1 MDNVS
6 LIYVSIYSLAWLFG
20 IQESYEEKESKIF
33 IFFSIISGILLIT
46 GVALSWP
53 KEELSIYIKESWKAV
68 FVLMIIIE
76 VLSLKYEIQI
86 LKRRIPEETGQ
97 EIGYK
102 TILITILLAL
112 IFLIP
117 GFYYSFKVAFL

>member
-33 IFFSIISGILLIT
+33 IFFSIISGMLLIT

-53 KEELSIYIKESWKAV
+53 KELSIYIKESWKAV
-68 FVLMIIIE
+68 FILMIIIE
-76 VLSLKYEIQI
+76 VLSLKYEIEI

-97 EIGYK
+97 EVGYK